1 MANTSSYVAKPRTLR
16 LVKVRDSKTQEVI
29 FESIIAS
36 EAARQL
42 GFSESN
48 LKNISNVLNGQRPS
62 VRGYSFEH
70 LGYVTK
76 TK

>member
-1 MANTSSYVAKPRTLR
+1 MANNYIAKPRKLR

-29 FESIIAS
+29 FESIVAS

-42 GFSESN
+42 GFSDSN

-70 LGYVTK
+70 VGYFTRER
-76 TK
+76 

>member
-1 MANTSSYVAKPRTLR
+1 MANKYIAKPRQLR
-16 LVKVRDSKTQEVI
+16 LVKVRDQATQEVV

-36 EAARQL
+36 EAARKL

-62 VRGYSFEH
+62 VKGYAFEH
-70 LGYVTK
+70 LGYVTR
-76 TK
+76 TR